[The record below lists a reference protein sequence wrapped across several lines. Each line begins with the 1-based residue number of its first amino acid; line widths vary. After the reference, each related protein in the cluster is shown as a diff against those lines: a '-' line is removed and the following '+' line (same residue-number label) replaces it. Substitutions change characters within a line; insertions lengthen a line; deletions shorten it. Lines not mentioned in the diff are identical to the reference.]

1 MRTNLIRHLQFHIQ
15 EKAVPDSAPVNP
27 VPCLEK
33 NEKMFDKMINLASS
47 SHNGGRMGGNKEIKG
62 KLHAENNRDKIN
74 VISILDKEGDNIPEF
89 IPSHSRYACC
99 AHGCNYICPEEAN
112 LRHHLIALHDGDTS
126 FTCVHCKAN
135 LIPTD
140 ADSLLKHFKLHGL
153 QLHKCCYCSFVHN
166 LKHKVEKHINDGHLD
181 LPVKVITVR

>member
-1 MRTNLIRHLQFHIQ
+1 MRTNLIRHLQFHNSQ
-15 EKAVPDSAPVNP
+15 EKVPETAPVNP

-47 SHNGGRMGGNKEIKG
+47 SHTGGRMAGFKETKG
-62 KLHAENNRDKIN
+62 KYKKNILTLFNK
-74 VISILDKEGDNIPEF
+74 ISILDKENDNIPTF

-99 AHGCNYICPEEAN
+99 AQGCNYICPEEAN
-112 LRHHLIALHDGDTS
+112 LRHHLIALHDGETS
-126 FTCVHCKAN
+126 FTCVHCKTN
-135 LIPTD
+135 LTPVD

-153 QLHKCCYCSFVHN
+153 QLYKCCYCSFVHN

-181 LPVKVITVR
+181 LPSKVITVR

>member
-1 MRTNLIRHLQFHIQ
+1 MRTNLIRHLQFHSQ
-15 EKAVPDSAPVNP
+15 EKLVPETAPVNP

-47 SHNGGRMGGNKEIKG
+47 SHSGGRMAGSKETKGNLIVKIKIR
-62 KLHAENNRDKIN
+62 NNRF
-74 VISILDKEGDNIPEF
+74 SILDKEIDNIPEF

-99 AHGCNYICPEEAN
+99 AQGCNYICPEEGN
-112 LRHHLIALHDGDTS
+112 LRHHLIALHDDETS

-135 LIPTD
+135 LTPTD
-140 ADSLLKHFKLHGL
+140 ADSLLKHFKFHGL
-153 QLHKCCYCSFVHN
+153 QLYKCCYCSFVHN

-181 LPVKVITVR
+181 LPNKVITVR